1 MNARV
6 RFLALSSL
14 VMLAALIVASTYWQA
29 WAAPDLANKN
39 DNAIRQIS
47 EFTIDRGRILAAD
60 GTVLARNHVV
70 HTNNRTYYYRR
81 YPLGAVTAAAV
92 GYATQNRSR
101 TGLERSAS
109 DYLTGAD
116 QSLAGALKQIGTRLL
131 GSTVHGSDIRL
142 SLNLSAQRVA
152 MNALGAN
159 CGAAVAIEPSA
170 GRVLVLASKPSYNP
184 NDVESH
190 FGRIAG
196 IHANCKSPSP
206 LVDRATQGLYP
217 PGSSFKVVTAA
228 AALDSG
234 KFTPDSNFYDP
245 GYCTEYGQRINNF
258 INHDQ
263 IGPEQ
268 FGNLTLAKAFQH
280 SVNSVFCNIG
290 VKLGAHTLMDYA
302 RRFGFDTKPPIDL
315 PSNTVAASGLYQ
327 GRRLLSA
334 SEDDQGDPGRIAF
347 GQYKLLVTPLQM
359 AMVAATVANGGV
371 LMKPHLVDRVIRRD
385 GTVDK
390 IKPQIMGRAI
400 KPETAAELTQ
410 MMEAVVSGGTGTAA
424 QITGVRVAGKTGTAE
439 NGPGQPNTTWF
450 VAFAPADA
458 PRVAVAVVL
467 ENQTGTG
474 GTTAAPIARE
484 IIRRSSHRRRTPT
497 PNLYQR

>member
-14 VMLAALIVASTYWQA
+14 VMLVALIVASTYWQA

-39 DNAIRQIS
+39 DNAIQQIS
-47 EFTIDRGRILAAD
+47 EFTIDRGRIFAAN
-60 GTVLARNHVV
+60 GTVLARNRVV

-81 YPLGAVTAAAV
+81 YPLGALTAAAV

-101 TGLERSAS
+101 TGLESSAS

-116 QSLAGALKQIGTRLL
+116 QSLAGALRQIGDRLL
-131 GSTVHGSDIRL
+131 GSTIHGSDIRL
-142 SLNLSAQRVA
+142 SLNLAAQRVA
-152 MNALGAN
+152 MRDLGSN
-159 CGAAVAIEPSA
+159 CGAAVALDPMT

-190 FGRIAG
+190 YGRISNVHGA
-196 IHANCKSPSP
+196 CKSP
-206 LVDRATQGLYP
+206 LIDRATQGLYP

-234 KFTPDSNFYDP
+234 KFTPESSFYDP
-245 GYCTEYGQRINNF
+245 GYCTEYGKPVSNF
-258 INHDQ
+258 RDQ
-263 IGPEQ
+263 NGAEV
-268 FGNLTLAKAFQH
+268 FHHLSLFTAFQH

-290 VKLGAHTLMDYA
+290 IDLAKLGVHTLMDYA
-302 RRFGFDTKPPIDL
+302 RRFGFGTKPPIDL
-315 PSNTVAASGLYQ
+315 PSNTAAASGLYQ
-327 GRRLLSA
+327 GRHLLSA
-334 SEDDQGDPGRIAF
+334 SKDDLGDPGRIAF
-347 GQYKLLVTPLQM
+347 GQDRLLVTPLQM

-371 LMKPHLVDRVIRRD
+371 LMRPHLVDKVIRRD
-385 GTVDK
+385 GTIDK
-390 IKPQIMGRAI
+390 IEPQMIGRAI

-410 MMEAVVSGGTGTAA
+410 MMEAVVSGGTGMAA
-424 QITGVRVAGKTGTAE
+424 QIAGVRVAGKTGTAE
-439 NGPGQPNTTWF
+439 NGAGQPNTTWF
-450 VAFAPADA
+450 IAFAPADA

-467 ENQTGTG
+467 ENQSGTG

-484 IIRRSSHRRRTPT
+484 IMQAILASTANS
-497 PNLYQR
+497 NS

>member
-14 VMLAALIVASTYWQA
+14 VMLVALIVASTYWQA

-81 YPLGAVTAAAV
+81 YLLGALTAAAI

-109 DYLTGAD
+109 DYLTGAG
-116 QSLAGALKQIGTRLL
+116 QSLAGALKQIGDRLL
-131 GSTVHGSDIRL
+131 GSTIHGSDIRL
-142 SLNLSAQRVA
+142 SLNLAAQRVA
-152 MNALGAN
+152 MNALGTN
-159 CGAAVAIEPSA
+159 CGAAIALDPNS
-170 GRVLVLASKPSYNP
+170 GRVFVLASKPSYNP
-184 NDVESH
+184 NDIESH
-190 FGRIAG
+190 FGRITG

-217 PGSSFKVVTAA
+217 PGSAFKVVTAA

-234 KFTPDSNFYDP
+234 KYTPDSSFYDP
-245 GYCTEYGQRINNF
+245 GYCIDYKQRVNNF
-258 INHDQ
+258 TNHDQ
-263 IGPEQ
+263 QGPES
-268 FGNLTLAKAFQH
+268 FGNLALSKAFEF

-290 VKLGAHTLMDYA
+290 NALGIHTLMDYA
-302 RRFGFDTKPPIDL
+302 RQFGFGAKPPIDL
-315 PSNTVAASGLYQ
+315 PSNSLLPSGLYQ
-327 GRRLLSA
+327 HGRLLGP
-334 SEDDQGDPGRIAF
+334 SEDGLGDPGRVAF
-347 GQYKLLVTPLQM
+347 GQGNLLVTPLQM

-371 LMKPHLVDRVIRRD
+371 LMRPHLVDEVIRRN
-385 GTVDK
+385 GKVDK
-390 IKPQIMGRAI
+390 ITPQTLGRVI

-410 MMEAVVSGGTGTAA
+410 MMEAVVNGGTGTAA
-424 QITGVRVAGKTGTAE
+424 RIAGVRVAGKTGTAE
-439 NGPGQPNTTWF
+439 NGTGRPNTTWF
-450 VAFAPADA
+450 IAFAPADA

-467 ENQTGTG
+467 ENQSGTG

-484 IIRRSSHRRRTPT
+484 IMQAILASTANSNP
-497 PNLYQR
+497 

>member
-6 RFLALSSL
+6 RLLALSSL
-14 VMLAALIVASTYWQA
+14 IMLVALIVASTYWQA
-29 WAAPDLANKN
+29 WAAGDLANKN

-60 GTVLARNHVV
+60 GTVLARNRVV

-81 YPLGAVTAAAV
+81 YPLGALTAAAV

-116 QSLAGALKQIGTRLL
+116 QSLAGALKQMGDRLL
-131 GSTVHGSDIRL
+131 GSTIHGSDIRL
-142 SLNLSAQRVA
+142 SLNLAAQRVA

-159 CGAAVAIEPSA
+159 CGAAIAIEPLT

-184 NDVESH
+184 NDIESH
-190 FGRIAG
+190 FGRINSIRA
-196 IHANCKSPSP
+196 ACKSASP
-206 LVDRATQGLYP
+206 LLDRATQGLYP
-217 PGSSFKVVTAA
+217 PGSAFKMVTAA

-245 GYCTEYGQRINNF
+245 GYCTEYGQPVNNF
-258 INHDQ
+258 INRDQ
-263 IGPEQ
+263 NGPEQ
-268 FGNLTLAKAFQH
+268 FGNLSLATAFQH

-290 VKLGAHTLMDYA
+290 KALGVHTLMDYA
-302 RRFGFDTKPPIDL
+302 RRFGFGVKPPIDL
-315 PSNTVAASGLYQ
+315 PENVRRASGLYLHS
-327 GRRLLSA
+327 RLLGA
-334 SEDDQGDPGRIAF
+334 EDDGLGDPGRIAF
-347 GQYKLLVTPLQM
+347 GQDKLLVTPLQM

-371 LMKPHLVDRVIRRD
+371 LMRPHLVDKVMRRD

-390 IKPQIMGRAI
+390 IEPQIIGRAI
-400 KPETAAELTQ
+400 KPEMAAELTQ

-424 QITGVRVAGKTGTAE
+424 QIAGVRVAGKTGTAE
-439 NGPGQPNTTWF
+439 NGQNQPNTTWF

-458 PRVAVAVVL
+458 PQVAVAVVL
-467 ENQTGTG
+467 ENQSGTG

-484 IIRRSSHRRRTPT
+484 IMQAILASTANS
-497 PNLYQR
+497 N

>member
-14 VMLAALIVASTYWQA
+14 VMLVALIVASTYWQA

-60 GTVLARNHVV
+60 GTVLARNRVV

-81 YPLGAVTAAAV
+81 YPLGALTAAAV

-101 TGLERSAS
+101 TGLEHSAS

-116 QSLAGALKQIGTRLL
+116 QSLAGALKQIGDRLL
-131 GSTVHGSDIRL
+131 GSTIHGSDIRL

-159 CGAAVAIEPSA
+159 CGAAMAIEPST
-170 GRVLVLASKPSYNP
+170 GRVLALASKPSYNP

-190 FGRIAG
+190 YGRISNIRA
-196 IHANCKSPSP
+196 ACKSASP

-217 PGSSFKVVTAA
+217 PGSSFKIVTAA

-234 KFTPDSNFYDP
+234 KFTPESIFHDP
-245 GYCTEYGQRINNF
+245 GYCTEYGQPVKNF
-258 INHDQ
+258 ADL
-263 IGPEQ
+263 GRPEV
-268 FGNLTLAKAFQH
+268 FGTITLFQAFEH
-280 SVNSVFCNIG
+280 SVNSVFCNVGKALEI
-290 VKLGAHTLMDYA
+290 HPLMDYA
-302 RRFGFDTKPPIDL
+302 RRFGFGVKPPIDL
-315 PSNTVAASGLYQ
+315 PSNSLQASGLYLH
-327 GRRLLSA
+327 GRLLGA
-334 SEDDQGDPGRIAF
+334 NEDWRGDPGRVAF
-347 GQYKLLVTPLQM
+347 GQDKLLVTPLQM

-371 LMKPHLVDRVIRRD
+371 LMRPHLVDKVIRRD
-385 GTVDK
+385 GTVEK
-390 IKPQIMGRAI
+390 ITPQEIGRAI

-424 QITGVRVAGKTGTAE
+424 QIAGVRVAGKTGTAE
-439 NGPGQPNTTWF
+439 NGLGRPNTTWF

-467 ENQTGTG
+467 ENQSGTG

-484 IIRRSSHRRRTPT
+484 IMQAILASTANSNP
-497 PNLYQR
+497 